1 MIILWALIFFISL
14 MLWERLGLI
23 AAFAAYAAV
32 NLIIFEILLFITNNY

>member
-23 AAFAAYAAV
+23 AAFAAYTSV
-32 NLIIFEILLFITNNY
+32 ILFIFEILLFINKNY